1 MAIMQDGGFADAG
14 KEACERGRPAGRPE
28 KKEGHGEIDAVA
40 FYIWRPR

>member
-1 MAIMQDGGFADAG
+1 MQDGDFWNVG
-14 KEACERGRPAGRPE
+14 KGVGVKGMPTGRPE